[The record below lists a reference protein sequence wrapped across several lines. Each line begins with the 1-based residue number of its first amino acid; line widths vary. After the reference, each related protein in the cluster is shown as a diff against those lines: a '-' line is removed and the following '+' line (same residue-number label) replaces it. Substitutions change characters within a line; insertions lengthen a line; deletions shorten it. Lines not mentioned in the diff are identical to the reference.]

1 MYDIM
6 GYEGE
11 LYVPL
16 SGGFLVCVVDL
27 CVFWS
32 LCTLLCAYMYM
43 PCCLM
48 TESSTSQM

>member
-6 GYEGE
+6 GYEGA

-32 LCTLLCAYMYM
+32 LCTLYH
-43 PCCLM
+43 
-48 TESSTSQM
+48 SDG